1 MESVMTAPI
10 IDRRHVLAACAASS
24 VLAIASSQAADAAA
38 HTGALVVIAEIETKP
53 EHADALRAI
62 MLPFAAN
69 SRKEPGCRHYTLLE
83 DAKTPGLFFTYEI
96 WTDQAALAAHMQG
109 ANAKAAGPKL
119 GPLLAKPPTQS
130 LLGIVSTS

>member
-1 MESVMTAPI
+1 MTAPI
-10 IDRRHVLAACAASS
+10 LDRRQTMQAIAALPL
-24 VLAIASSQAADAAA
+24 LAIAASHAAA
-38 HTGALVVIAEIETKP
+38 APSGALVVIAEIEAKP

-62 MLPFAAN
+62 MLPFAAQ
-69 SRKEPGCRHYTLLE
+69 SRREPGCHHYTLLE
-83 DAKTPGLFFTYEI
+83 DPKTPGLFFTYEI
-96 WTDQAALAAHMQG
+96 WAAQAALAAHMQG